1 MGEYQPYK
9 NYFGVELA
17 QELARRIVAIH
28 PTFPAEQFAAQI
40 AARVDELELK
50 NRVALIAAA
59 LRECLP
65 PDYPAALQILLR
77 ILGPENPKEE
87 GMFTYGYHLMP
98 VAYFVEVYG
107 LDYFDQS
114 MAALAEITK
123 RHTAEYTI
131 RPYLVR
137 YPQQTL
143 AVLDRWA
150 VHANAH
156 VRRLVSEGTRPRL
169 PWATRLTAF
178 VDDPG
183 PVLRLLEKLKHDPS
197 PYVRKSVANNLN
209 DITKNHPDLVIET
222 LTRWNQHAGEETRWI
237 TRHALRNL
245 VKKGQLAALKLLGFD
260 QVQVSLHQLKVEPKT
275 VRLGDSLEMSFTLHN
290 ETPETQEVVID
301 YTIHL
306 LKANGKSSPKVFK
319 LRTKTLEGG
328 EVLAVQKHHSFKAV
342 RNRRYYAGPQR
353 LEIQVNGV
361 MVGGVDFR
369 LEI

>member
-1 MGEYQPYK
+1 MSEYQPHK
-9 NYFGVELA
+9 NYFGLELA
-17 QELARRIVAIH
+17 HKLAGRIVAVQ
-28 PTFPAEQFAAQI
+28 PTFPAEQFVAQI

-50 NRVALIAAA
+50 DRVALIAAA

-65 PDYPAALQILLR
+65 ADYPAALQILLS

-107 LDYFDQS
+107 LDHFDHS
-114 MAALAEITK
+114 ITALAEVTK
-123 RHTAEYTI
+123 RHTAEYAI
-131 RPYLVR
+131 RPYLGR

-143 AVLDRWA
+143 AVLEGWA

-209 DITKNHPDLVIET
+209 DIAKDHPDLVLET
-222 LTRWNQHAGEETRWI
+222 LSRWSQHAGEETRWI

-245 VKKGQLAALKLLGFD
+245 VKQGHPAALKLLGFN
-260 QVQVSLHQLKVEPKT
+260 QIQVSLQQLKIEPET
-275 VRLGDSLEMSFTLHN
+275 VRLGDSLKISFTLQN
-290 ETPETQEVVID
+290 ETPESQYLVVD
-301 YTIHL
+301 YIIHL
-306 LKANGKSSPKVFK
+306 AKANGKTSPKVFK
-319 LRTKTLEGG
+319 LRTQTLNGG
-328 EVLAVQKHHSFKAV
+328 ERLTLQKSHSFKPV
-342 RNRRYYAGPQR
+342 RTRRYYGGQQR
-353 LEIQVNGV
+353 LEVQVNGV
-361 MVGGVDFR
+361 VVGGENFR
-369 LEI
+369 LMV